1 MTIEFGAHTFAAVP
15 AVDGDPIDHAQV
27 LRDVV
32 QEGIAADRAGLAFFG
47 IGEHHRE
54 DFAASAPEIVLGA
67 LASVTERI
75 RLGTAVTVLSSNDP
89 VRVFEQFSTLD
100 GISSGRAEM
109 IVGRGSFVESFPL
122 FGLRLEDYEELFEE
136 RLELLAALVREEPVT
151 WSGRLRSPLTE
162 QPVHPRSHA
171 ATQGG
176 RMPVWVGVGGS
187 PESVIRTARHGF
199 DMMLAIIGGSPAQF
213 APFAGLYRKAMEQ
226 FGHVGADGAPL
237 GRVGMHSPGL
247 VAESDAEA
255 KRILMPQWMVFR
267 NRIGRE
273 RGWGDATE
281 REFDAQVAEHGAMF
295 AGSPETVAQKIAWA
309 VETLGVERFDLKYDS
324 GTSHA
329 DNLRSIEL
337 FGSEVI
343 PRVRALLGE
352 EAVGAGSTGAGSTG
366 AGSTG
371 AGTASAG

>member
-1 MTIEFGAHTFAAVP
+1 MIPGPSVVVPGMPLEFGVHTFAAVP
-15 AVDGDPIDHAQV
+15 EQDGAPVPHSHV

-32 QEGIAADRAGLAFFG
+32 AEGIAADRAGLAFFG
-47 IGEHHRE
+47 VGEHHRA
-54 DFAASAPEIVLGA
+54 DFAASAPEIVLGG
-67 LASVTERI
+67 LATVTERI

-122 FGLRLEDYEELFEE
+122 FGYRLEDYEALFDE
-136 RLELLAALVREEPVT
+136 RLELLAELVREEPVT
-151 WSGRLRSPLTE
+151 WSGRLRSPLTG
-162 QPVHPRSHA
+162 QRVHPRSHA
-171 ATQGG
+171 AERGE
-176 RMPVWVGVGGS
+176 RIPVWVGVGGT
-187 PESVIRTARHGF
+187 PDSVIRTARHGF

-213 APFAGLYRKAMEQ
+213 APFSGLYRRAMEQ
-226 FGHVGADGAPL
+226 FGHQG

-247 VAESDAEA
+247 VAETDEEA
-255 KRILMPQWMVFR
+255 KRILMPQWMVYR

-281 REFDAQVAEHGAMF
+281 REFEASAAEHGANF
-295 AGSPETVAQKIAWA
+295 VGSPETVAQKIVWA

-324 GTSHA
+324 GTSHE

-337 FGSEVI
+337 FGTEVV
-343 PRVRALLGE
+343 PRVRALLDR
-352 EAVGAGSTGAGSTG
+352 
-366 AGSTG
+366 
-371 AGTASAG
+371 

>member
-1 MTIEFGAHTFAAVP
+1 MPMPIEFGVHTFAAVP
-15 AVDGDPIDHAQV
+15 VVDGAPLSHAQV

-32 QEGIAADRAGLAFFG
+32 AEGVAADRQGLAFFG
-47 IGEHHRE
+47 VGEHHRD
-54 DFAASAPEIVLGA
+54 DFAASAPEILLGA
-67 LASVTERI
+67 LATATERI

-122 FGLRLEDYEELFEE
+122 FGYRLEDYEALFEE

-151 WSGRLRSPLTE
+151 WSGTLRSPLHE
-162 QPVHPRSHA
+162 QPVYPRSHA
-171 ATQGG
+171 AEHGG
-176 RMPVWVGVGGS
+176 RIPVWVGVGGS

-226 FGHVGADGAPL
+226 FGHAP
-237 GRVGMHSPGL
+237 GRIGMHSPGL
-247 VAESDAEA
+247 VAETDAEA
-255 KRILMPQWMVFR
+255 KRILMPQWMVYR

-281 REFDAQVAEHGAMF
+281 REFDASMAEHGAMF
-295 AGSPETVAQKIAWA
+295 AGSPETVAQKIVWA
-309 VETLGVERFDLKYDS
+309 KETLGVERFDLKYDS
-324 GTSHA
+324 GTSHE

-337 FGSEVI
+337 FGTEVV

-352 EAVGAGSTGAGSTG
+352 A
-366 AGSTG
+366 
-371 AGTASAG
+371 

>member
-1 MTIEFGAHTFAAVP
+1 MSIEFGAHTFAAVP
-15 AVDGDPIDHAQV
+15 QTDGRPVSHAQV

-32 QEGIAADRAGLAFFG
+32 AEGIAADRVGLTFFG

-54 DFAASAPEIVLGA
+54 DFAASAPEILLAA
-67 LASVTERI
+67 LATATERI

-89 VRVFEQFSTLD
+89 VRVFEQFSTID
-100 GISSGRAEM
+100 GISGGRAEM

-122 FGLRLEDYEELFEE
+122 FGYRLEDYQDLFEE

-151 WSGRLRSPLTE
+151 WSGRLRTPLAE
-162 QPVHPRSHA
+162 QQVFPRSHA
-171 ATQGG
+171 AEHGG

-226 FGHVGADGAPL
+226 FGHVGDDGSPL
-237 GRVGMHSPGL
+237 GRVGMHSPGFI
-247 VAESDAEA
+247 AETDEEA
-255 KRILMPQWMVFR
+255 RRILLPKWLLFR
-267 NRIGRE
+267 NRLGRE
-273 RGWGDATE
+273 RGWGEATE
-281 REFDAQVAEHGAMF
+281 REFDAQIAEHGALF
-295 AGSPETVAQKIAWA
+295 AGSPETVAQKVAWA
-309 VETLGVERFDLKYDS
+309 IETLGVERFDLKYDA

-329 DNLRSIEL
+329 ENLRSIEL
-337 FGSEVI
+337 FGTEVV

-352 EAVGAGSTGAGSTG
+352 
-366 AGSTG
+366 
-371 AGTASAG
+371 

>member
-1 MTIEFGAHTFAAVP
+1 MPIEFGVHTFASVP
-15 AVDGDPIDHAQV
+15 VVDGAPLSHAQV

-32 QEGIAADRAGLAFFG
+32 AEGVAADRQGLAFFG
-47 IGEHHRE
+47 VGEHHRS
-54 DFAASAPEIVLGA
+54 DFAASAPEILLGA
-67 LASVTERI
+67 LATATERI

-100 GISSGRAEM
+100 GISSGRAEV

-122 FGLRLEDYEELFEE
+122 FGYRLEDYEALFEE
-136 RLELLAALVREEPVT
+136 HLELLAALVREEPVT
-151 WSGRLRSPLTE
+151 WSGTLRSPLHAQT
-162 QPVHPRSHA
+162 VHPRSHA
-171 ATQGG
+171 AEHGG
-176 RMPVWVGVGGS
+176 RIPVWVGVGGS

-226 FGHVGADGAPL
+226 FGRPP
-237 GRVGMHSPGL
+237 GRIGMHSPGL
-247 VAESDAEA
+247 VAETDEEA
-255 KRILMPQWMVFR
+255 KRILMPQWMVYR

-281 REFDAQVAEHGAMF
+281 REFDASMAEHGAMF
-295 AGSPETVAQKIAWA
+295 AGSPETVAQKIVWA
-309 VETLGVERFDLKYDS
+309 KETLGVERFDLKYDS
-324 GTSHA
+324 GTSHD

-337 FGSEVI
+337 FGTEVV

-352 EAVGAGSTGAGSTG
+352 AAA
-366 AGSTG
+366 
-371 AGTASAG
+371 

>member
-1 MTIEFGAHTFAAVP
+1 MSIEFGAHTFAAVP
-15 AVDGDPIDHAQV
+15 QIDGRPISHAQV

-32 QEGIAADRAGLAFFG
+32 AEGIAADRVGLSFFG

-54 DFAASAPEIVLGA
+54 DFAASAPEILLAA
-67 LASVTERI
+67 LATVTERI

-89 VRVFEQFSTLD
+89 VRVFEQFSTID
-100 GISSGRAEM
+100 GISGGRAEM

-122 FGLRLEDYEELFEE
+122 FGYRLEDYQDLFEE

-151 WSGRLRSPLTE
+151 WSGRLRTPLSE
-162 QPVHPRSHA
+162 QQVFPRSHA
-171 ATQGG
+171 AEHGG

-226 FGHVGADGAPL
+226 FGHVDDAGAPL
-237 GRVGMHSPGL
+237 GRIGMHSPGFI
-247 VAESDAEA
+247 AETDEEA
-255 KRILMPQWMVFR
+255 KRILLPKWLLFR
-267 NRIGRE
+267 NRLGRE
-273 RGWGDATE
+273 RGWGEATE
-281 REFDAQVAEHGAMF
+281 REFDAQIAEHGALF
-295 AGSPETVAQKIAWA
+295 AGGPETVAQKIAWA
-309 VETLGVERFDLKYDS
+309 IETLGVERFDLKYDA
-324 GTSHA
+324 GTSHEE
-329 DNLRSIEL
+329 NLRSIEL

-352 EAVGAGSTGAGSTG
+352 
-366 AGSTG
+366 
-371 AGTASAG
+371 

>member
-1 MTIEFGAHTFAAVP
+1 MSIEFGAHTFASVP
-15 AVDGDPIDHAQV
+15 VVDGTPVPHAQV
-27 LRDVV
+27 LRDAVA
-32 QEGIAADRAGLAFFG
+32 EGVAADRAGLAFFG
-47 IGEHHRE
+47 VGEHHRE

-67 LASVTERI
+67 LATATERI

-89 VRVFEQFSTLD
+89 VRVFEQFATID
-100 GISSGRAEM
+100 GISSGRAEL

-122 FGLRLEDYEELFEE
+122 FGYRLEDYEELFEE

-151 WSGRLRSPLTE
+151 WSGRLRAPLSE
-162 QPVHPRSHA
+162 QSVFPRSHA
-171 ATQGG
+171 AEHGG

-226 FGHVGADGAPL
+226 FGHVGADGRPL

-247 VAESDAEA
+247 IAESDAEA
-255 KRILMPQWMVFR
+255 RRILMPQWMVQR

-273 RGWGDATE
+273 RGWGDASE
-281 REFDAQVAEHGAMF
+281 REFDAAMAEHGAIF
-295 AGSPETVAQKIAWA
+295 AGSPETVARKIVWA
-309 VETLGVERFDLKYDS
+309 HETLGIERFDLKYDS

-337 FGSEVI
+337 FGTEVV
-343 PRVRALLGE
+343 PRVRALLD
-352 EAVGAGSTGAGSTG
+352 AQRGA
-366 AGSTG
+366 
-371 AGTASAG
+371 

>member
-1 MTIEFGAHTFAAVP
+1 MSIEFGAHTFAAVP
-15 AVDGDPIDHAQV
+15 VVDGTPVSHAQV
-27 LRDVV
+27 LRDAVA
-32 QEGIAADRAGLAFFG
+32 EGIAADRAGLSFFG

-54 DFAASAPEIVLGA
+54 DFAASAPEILLGA
-67 LASVTERI
+67 LATATERI

-100 GISSGRAEM
+100 GISGGRAEM

-122 FGLRLEDYEELFEE
+122 FGYRLEDYQDLFEE
-136 RLELLAALVREEPVT
+136 RLELLAALVHEEPVT
-151 WSGRLRSPLTE
+151 WSGRLRSPLS
-162 QPVHPRSHA
+162 QQSVYPRSHA
-171 ATQGG
+171 AEHGG

-187 PESVIRTARHGF
+187 PESVIRTAKHGF

-213 APFAGLYRKAMEQ
+213 APFSGLYRKAMEQ
-226 FGHVGADGAPL
+226 FGHTDASGAPL
-237 GRVGMHSPGL
+237 GRVGMHSPGF
-247 VAESDAEA
+247 VAETDEQA
-255 KRILMPQWMVFR
+255 KRTLMPQWMVYR

-295 AGSPETVAQKIAWA
+295 AGSPETVAQKIVWA
-309 VETLGVERFDLKYDS
+309 AETLGVERFDLKYDS

-343 PRVRALLGE
+343 PRVQALLGE
-352 EAVGAGSTGAGSTG
+352 
-366 AGSTG
+366 
-371 AGTASAG
+371 